1 MAYARSGLRW
11 RGWGPK
17 HGLSAD
23 ENEAYASIAKLTK
36 YDIEDVL
43 CYHGGLFTGNA
54 RGRIA
59 ELASIAPDGEER

>member
-1 MAYARSGLRW
+1 MAYTRSSLRW
-11 RGWGPK
+11 RGWSLK

-23 ENEAYASIAKLTK
+23 ENEAYASTAKLTK

-54 RGRIA
+54 QERIA
-59 ELASIAPDGEER
+59 GLASIAPDGEER

>member
-43 CYHGGLFTGNA
+43 CYHGGLLQEMLGGVLRNL
-54 RGRIA
+54 RV
-59 ELASIAPDGEER
+59 

>member
-1 MAYARSGLRW
+1 M
-11 RGWGPK
+11 
-17 HGLSAD
+17 
-23 ENEAYASIAKLTK
+23 AKLTK

-43 CYHGGLFTGNA
+43 CYRGGLFTGNA